1 MTFLRTWH
9 YFRLCFSFSC
19 SSYDFKLSYTLNYY
33 SFSQNFLLKTKT
45 GKLVVGKQARFTVK
59 TTNSEKAIYFLSLMS
74 LFNKSHMFFTCKNV
88 IFSDFTWKKIL
99 LQEMVGRG
107 ACPSLSLRPRQMTVS
122 KRFSWVFTLW
132 NNLRKKLEIV
142 MNVQCENPICY

>member
-74 LFNKSHMFFTCKNV
+74 CSISLTCSSHVNVLFFL
-88 IFSDFTWKKIL
+88 IL
-99 LQEMVGRG
+99 LGKKFCSRKWWGGVLAPPFLYGPDKWLWVNASREFL
-107 ACPSLSLRPRQMTVS
+107 LSGITYAR
-122 KRFSWVFTLW
+122 
-132 NNLRKKLEIV
+132 NLR
-142 MNVQCENPICY
+142 